1 MFQSTTPF
9 RAWAWQHPAMG
20 LLHSFHTVYEIARIT
35 VPSFAE
41 ALVDRLDRDTADAR
55 LRAFG
60 QRVVALAR
68 MRLEVEGLER
78 VPADRPFVYMS
89 NHQSHLD
96 VPVLFATVPAP
107 TLRMVAKTELYR
119 LPLWRRPLTAAGFV
133 EVDRSNRAQAL
144 ASMRRA
150 EDAIRSGVSI
160 WLAPEGTR
168 TRSGALGPL
177 KKGGFHLA
185 RETQTPILPVAISG
199 TRAALPS
206 GSIFIRP
213 DCPVRVV
220 FGDPI
225 PVADRSI
232 EELMDEVA
240 TFLRANV
247 VA

>member
-1 MFQSTTPF
+1 MS
-9 RAWAWQHPAMG
+9 
-20 LLHSFHTVYEIARIT
+20 LLHSLHTVYEIARIT

-41 ALVDRLDRDTADAR
+41 ALVDRLDRDTADIR
-55 LRAFG
+55 LRSFG
-60 QRVVALAR
+60 ERVVERTR
-68 MRLEVEGLER
+68 MRLDVEGRER
-78 VPADRPFVYMS
+78 VPADRAFVYMS

-96 VPVLFATVPAP
+96 IPVLYATVPAP

-119 LPLWRRPLTAAGFV
+119 LPLWRRSLTAAGFV
-133 EVDRSNRAQAL
+133 EVDRSDHAQAM

-150 EDAIRSGVSI
+150 EDAIRRGVSI

-177 KKGGFHLA
+177 KRGGFHLA
-185 RETQTPILPVAISG
+185 RATSTPIVPVAISG

-213 DCPVRVV
+213 DCQVRVV

-225 PVADRSI
+225 PVTDRSI
-232 EELMDEVA
+232 EEVMEQVA
-240 TFLRANV
+240 TFLKTNIV
-247 VA
+247 S

>member
-1 MFQSTTPF
+1 
-9 RAWAWQHPAMG
+9 MG
-20 LLHSFHTVYEIARIT
+20 LLHSLHTVYEIARIT
-35 VPSFAE
+35 VPSFAD
-41 ALVDRLDRDTADAR
+41 ALADRLDRDTADAR
-55 LRAFG
+55 LRSFG
-60 QRVVALAR
+60 ERVVALAR
-68 MRLEVEGLER
+68 MRLEVEGRER
-78 VPADRPFVYMS
+78 VPGDRAFVYMS

-96 VPVLFATVPAP
+96 VPVLFATVPARS
-107 TLRMVAKTELYR
+107 LRMVAKTELYR

-133 EVDRSNRAQAL
+133 EVDRSNHAQAV
-144 ASMRRA
+144 ASMKRA
-150 EDAIRSGVSI
+150 EQAIRSGVSI

-185 RETQTPILPVAISG
+185 KETATPIVPVAISG

-225 PVADRSI
+225 PVTDPSI
-232 EELMDEVA
+232 EELMDRVA
-240 TFLRANV
+240 AFLQANV
-247 VA
+247 VS